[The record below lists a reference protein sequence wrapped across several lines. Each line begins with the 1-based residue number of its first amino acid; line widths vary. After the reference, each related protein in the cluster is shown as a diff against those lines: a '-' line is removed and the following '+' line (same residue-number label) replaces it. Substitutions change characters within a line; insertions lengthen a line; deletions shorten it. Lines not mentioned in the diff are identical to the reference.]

1 MKVDPFSNS
10 SVFVAL
16 SEKDDGDMSL
26 GSQREGAE
34 RRRQNRKEF
43 LGAFPI
49 EPSNIVLAELSHG
62 DNLEVVSRASK
73 GEVISDTD
81 GLLTQ
86 APDLYLGFTV
96 ADCLPVFLFEPDLGL
111 VGLIHC
117 GWQGLA
123 LDILCKTCGKIR
135 KNWGKD
141 LKNLQVFIGPGICK
155 KHFEI
160 SKDVAK
166 QFSHYQ
172 QAIEK
177 KKGRIFLDLKK
188 VAKLQFLSEGGKEE
202 NIQISPQCTYELGD
216 KYFSY
221 RRNQT
226 FFRNLAVIS
235 RNKD

>member
-1 MKVDPFSNS
+1 MREKPFSNS

-16 SEKDDGDMSL
+16 SQKEDGDMSL
-26 GSQREGAE
+26 DLQGETAEGPKKN
-34 RRRQNRKEF
+34 RRKF
-43 LGAFPI
+43 LESLGVDSSDTVFA
-49 EPSNIVLAELSHG
+49 NLAHG
-62 DNLEVVSRASK
+62 NNLEIVHSSDR
-73 GEVISDTD
+73 GEVISNTD

-123 LDILCKTCGKIR
+123 LDILCKTCGRIR

-141 LKNLQVFIGPGICK
+141 LENLRIFIGPGICK
-155 KHFEI
+155 EHFEI
-160 SKDVAK
+160 NKDVAK

-172 QAIEK
+172 QAIE

-221 RRNQT
+221 RRSST
-226 FFRNLAVIS
+226 SSRNLAVIG
-235 RNKD
+235 KTG